1 MEVKDED
8 LQLSPQ
14 FKKAILEA
22 QKQGT
27 QNKNMLKTQLSKKV
41 ELNLFFKQKK
51 LIKDLY
57 IHNPK
62 QKYTILHDFLTSNF
76 KLTNNQADI
85 ELIKRFYLDSSDKKT
100 IVFLMVLIIFLLFTY
115 VYGISSFTIV
125 EIVLFG
131 FIYLFNFYIRL
142 N

>member
-27 QNKNMLKTQLSKKV
+27 QNKNSLKTQFSKKV
-41 ELNLFFKQKK
+41 ELKLFFKQTN

-57 IHNPK
+57 VHNPK
-62 QKYTILHDFLTSNF
+62 QKYTILHSFLVDNF
-76 KLTNNQADI
+76 KLTDSQADI
-85 ELIKRFYLDSSDKKT
+85 ELLKRCYFDMNLVKPVLGILSLLIICVVFAVIGPSAMIIFALILT
-100 IVFLMVLIIFLLFTY
+100 GIFLIVFVL
-115 VYGISSFTIV
+115 
-125 EIVLFG
+125 
-131 FIYLFNFYIRL
+131 N
-142 N
+142 

>member
-27 QNKNMLKTQLSKKV
+27 QNKNMLKTQFSKKV
-41 ELNLFFKQKK
+41 ELKLFFK
-51 LIKDLY
+51 
-57 IHNPK
+57 HNPK

-76 KLTNNQADI
+76 KLTDNQADI
-85 ELIKRFYLDSSDKKT
+85 ELIKRFYLDSSVKKT
-100 IVFLMVLIIFLLFTY
+100 IVFLMVFIIFLLFTY
-115 VYGISSFTIV
+115 VYGIISFYYCWNCI
-125 EIVLFG
+125 IW
-131 FIYLFNFYIRL
+131 IYLFNFYIRL
-142 N
+142 NRI

>member
-27 QNKNMLKTQLSKKV
+27 QNKNMLKTQFSKKV
-41 ELNLFFKQKK
+41 ELKLFFKQKK

-76 KLTNNQADI
+76 KLTDNQADI

-100 IVFLMVLIIFLLFTY
+100 IVFLMVFIFLLFTY
-115 VYGISSFTIV
+115 VYGIISFTIV

-131 FIYLFNFYIRL
+131 FLYLIFIRL

>member
-27 QNKNMLKTQLSKKV
+27 QNKNMLKTQFSKKV
-41 ELNLFFKQKK
+41 ELKLFFKQKK

-100 IVFLMVLIIFLLFTY
+100 IVFLMVFIFLLFTY
-115 VYGISSFTIV
+115 VYGIISFTIV

-131 FIYLFNFYIRL
+131 FLYLFNFYIRL

>member
-27 QNKNMLKTQLSKKV
+27 QNKNMLKTQFSKKV
-41 ELNLFFKQKK
+41 ELKLFFKQKK

-76 KLTNNQADI
+76 KLTDNQADI
-85 ELIKRFYLDSSDKKT
+85 ELIKKFYLDSSDKKT
-100 IVFLMVLIIFLLFTY
+100 IVF
-115 VYGISSFTIV
+115 
-125 EIVLFG
+125 
-131 FIYLFNFYIRL
+131 
-142 N
+142 

>member
-27 QNKNMLKTQLSKKV
+27 QNKNNLKTQLSKKV
-41 ELNLFFKQKK
+41 ELKLFFKQTK

-62 QKYTILHDFLTSNF
+62 QKYTILHSFLVDNF
-76 KLTNNQADI
+76 KLTDSQADI
-85 ELIKRFYLDSSDKKT
+85 ELLKRFYFDMDLFKPILSILSLLIIC
-100 IVFLMVLIIFLLFTY
+100 IVFAIVGPNAMSIFALILTVIFFIAFVLD
-115 VYGISSFTIV
+115 
-125 EIVLFG
+125 
-131 FIYLFNFYIRL
+131 
-142 N
+142 